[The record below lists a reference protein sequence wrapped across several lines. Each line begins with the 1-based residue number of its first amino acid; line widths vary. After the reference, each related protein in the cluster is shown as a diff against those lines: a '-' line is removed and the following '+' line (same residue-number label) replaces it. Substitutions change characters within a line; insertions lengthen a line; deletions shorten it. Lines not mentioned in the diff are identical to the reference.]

1 MERDWLIDDCLPAG
15 EVVMFA
21 GHGGTGKSTIMFQLC
36 AAVAS
41 GSSEWLPASPRCS
54 VIGGGAGVPVL
65 NPDAF
70 GVALMA
76 SWEDDVSEAQR
87 RMSWIGKDVIS
98 GVEDRFV
105 FFKEASK
112 NTLWSG
118 DSDSGGQPTG
128 RLLRLTEQALQL
140 EAQLLVIDP
149 SAAAYGSDEN
159 NRKAVREFLSWLSDF
174 AKRTQITIVVVSHPS
189 KQADVVY
196 SGSTDW
202 WNAPRAL
209 WSLRW
214 VEFRVDEDGRPM
226 PPRATKGNLA
236 RGLRLRW
243 EKSNYGKSYPM
254 LADVWLRREDGRYQV
269 CTQAEA
275 ATLL

>member
-1 MERDWLIDDCLPAG
+1 
-15 EVVMFA
+15 MFA

-36 AAVAS
+36 AAIAS
-41 GSSEWLPASPRCS
+41 GSSVWLPVSGRYAT
-54 VIGGGAGVPVL
+54 IGGGAGFVPAL
-65 NPDAF
+65 NDNAF

-76 SWEDDVSEAQR
+76 SWEDDVNEARR
-87 RMSWIGKDVIS
+87 RMSWLGADVID
-98 GVEDRFV
+98 GVGDRFV
-105 FFKEASK
+105 FSKESAS
-112 NTLWSG
+112 NALWSG
-118 DSDSGGQPTG
+118 DTDSGGKPTG
-128 RLLRLTEQALQL
+128 RLLRLSQRALEL
-140 EAQLLVIDP
+140 EARVLVIDP
-149 SAAAYGSDEN
+149 TAAAYGSDEN

-174 AKRTQITIVVVSHPS
+174 AKRTDIAVVVVSHPS

-214 VEFRVDEDGRPM
+214 VEFKVDENNMPTTQKTGAGVRP
-226 PPRATKGNLA
+226 A

-254 LADVWLRREDGRYQV
+254 LADVWLVREDGRYQI